1 MQGFNRLTKWT
12 IGIIYLVILAGAIVR
27 MTGSGMGCPD
37 WPKCFGEYIP
47 PTSAEELPADY
58 LEVYSVKRRQK
69 NEKLASYLEQ
79 LGFTDLANKIA
90 KDKSVYEEENFNVV
104 KTYIE
109 YLNRLIGAI
118 SGFFL
123 LGLFIWSI
131 RLRKIKPSLFWLSGF
146 LLLAILVQAWFGSI
160 VVSTNLLPGTI
171 SVHMFL
177 ALLIVVLLL
186 HLEKA
191 SSVGSNLNVQIDK
204 TAFYILGLVLIL
216 SLIQIIMGTQVRQEI
231 DVIARNLGYADRSAW
246 IESLSSLFLV
256 HRSFSLLV
264 LGLNLWLAFHMRKL
278 RFKSSIYMGIVAIL
292 LVEILT
298 GVVMAYFEVPRL
310 MQASHLILASIALG
324 WQYYIFIN
332 LRRLQPI

>member
-256 HRSFSLLV
+256 HRSFSLLY
-264 LGLNLWLAFHMRKL
+264 GNRSDSF
-278 RFKSSIYMGIVAIL
+278 S
-292 LVEILT
+292 
-298 GVVMAYFEVPRL
+298 
-310 MQASHLILASIALG
+310 
-324 WQYYIFIN
+324 
-332 LRRLQPI
+332 